1 MNPRNRQSAVPAPP
15 PLTDAALDAALRDD
29 AILPS
34 SGFAASVMAAV
45 QRESAAPA
53 ALVFPW
59 KRALPGLIVA
69 VAVLAL
75 LLGVLVSAA
84 VRAFHTA
91 PRAAASIPAVS
102 LRWRVDLQPLFHNTA
117 PAAIVWVLLALAFSA
132 LTLLLCRR
140 LVSAR

>member
-1 MNPRNRQSAVPAPP
+1 MNPHNRKSAPP
-15 PLTDAALDAALRDD
+15 PLTDAAFDATLRDD

-53 ALVFPW
+53 ALAFPW

-69 VAVLAL
+69 IAVLAL
-75 LLGVLVSAA
+75 LFGVLVSAA

-91 PRAAASIPAVS
+91 GHASASIPAVS
-102 LRWRVDLQPLFHNTA
+102 LDWHIDLQPLFHNTA
-117 PAAIVWVLLALAFSA
+117 PAAIVWVLLALAFSG